1 MFSTL
6 DADTV
11 AKILAPVLTL
21 IGWFVKSALQARPKL
36 EVFVLSSSDHPLQG
50 VPLYASKDEKA
61 EAITD
66 LRSHSVLVRNTGK
79 RAAMNVRI
87 QHGAT
92 PPSVHVLPIGANVTR
107 TASGPGFELLFPV
120 LVPGEHVHISYLYR
134 APMLARQIHGLVKCD
149 EMLAKTYQ
157 NVPTAPPSKPTR
169 VAGATLALIGA
180 TAVLYALVRAYLWL
194 LTT

>member
-6 DADTV
+6 DADV
-11 AKILAPVLTL
+11 IAKILAPLLSLVGL
-21 IGWFVKSALQARPKL
+21 FVKGALQARPKL

-50 VPLYASKDEKA
+50 APLYASKDEKA
-61 EAITD
+61 EPITD

-92 PPSVHVLPIGANVTR
+92 PPSIHVLPHGANVTR
-107 TASGPGFELLFPV
+107 TASGPGFELQFPV
-120 LVPGEHVHISYLYR
+120 LVPGEYLHISYLYR
-134 APMLARQIHGLVKCD
+134 APLMASQIHGLVKCD

-157 NVPTAPPSKPTR
+157 NLPTTPPSRPTR
-169 VAGATLALIGA
+169 IVGATLAFIGA
-180 TAVLYALVRAYLWL
+180 TAVLYVLVRAYLWL